1 MLIRHGGPPPGVGGI
16 AVVRI
21 GDRSV
26 AHRVVAVRQSG
37 TAVEVRLKGDTS
49 LLPDRGWFG
58 PDQIVGLV
66 EGRSRDGRVLEGVGL
81 KGRLGVVLA
90 WLSRLQTT
98 ILLPVAVAVEQVRS
112 LRARSNRPEAP
123 SE

>member
-1 MLIRHGGPPPGVGGI
+1 MVIRHGGPPPEVGEI

-26 AHRVVAVRQSG
+26 AHRVVAVRRSG
-37 TAVEVRLKGDTS
+37 TAIEVRLKGDTS

-66 EGRSRDGRVLEGVGL
+66 EGRSRGGKVFEGRELNVP
-81 KGRLGVVLA
+81 LGVALA
-90 WLSRLQTT
+90 WLSRLQAA
-98 ILLPVAVAVEQVRS
+98 ILLPLAVAVGQCRS
-112 LRARSNRPEAP
+112 LRARRNRPQAP
-123 SE
+123 SK

>member
-1 MLIRHGGPPPGVGGI
+1 MVIRHGGPPPGVGEI

-26 AHRVVAVRQSG
+26 AHRVVAVRRRG
-37 TAVEVRLKGDTS
+37 TTVEVRLKGDTS

-66 EGRSRDGRVLEGVGL
+66 EGKSRDGRVLKGRGL
-81 KGRLGVVLA
+81 NGRLGVALA
-90 WLSRLQTT
+90 WLSRLQAAF
-98 ILLPVAVAVEQVRS
+98 LLPVAAAVEQCRR
-112 LRARSNRPEAP
+112 LRARRNRPEAP